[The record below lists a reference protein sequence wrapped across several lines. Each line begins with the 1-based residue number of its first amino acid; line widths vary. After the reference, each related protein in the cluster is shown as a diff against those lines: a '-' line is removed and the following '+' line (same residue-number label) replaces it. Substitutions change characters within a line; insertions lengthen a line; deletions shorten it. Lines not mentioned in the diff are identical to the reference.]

1 MRNLTKAALIA
12 LIFSAQPGF
21 AQQAPVG
28 GKITTNEPG
37 KVAMAQGVKVTA
49 LVTAIDKATRTV
61 TLKGPQGN
69 SFDVVAGDAVKN
81 FDKIKVNDEIVVEY
95 LRALTIEV
103 KKSSGPASR
112 TDSADAV
119 RSKPGE
125 KPAGAVGRQVTI
137 VADVIDVSPAN
148 KTITVKG
155 PKGNIVELEVQNQ
168 DHFKVVK
175 KGDQIE
181 ANYVEAVAVSLEPA
195 KKDAKKDAKK

>member
-21 AQQAPVG
+21 AQQAPAG
-28 GKITTNEPG
+28 GKITASEPG
-37 KVAMAQGVKVTA
+37 KVAMAEGIKASA

-61 TLKGPQGN
+61 TLKGPEGR

-81 FDKIKVNDEIVVEY
+81 FAQIKVNDEVVVEY
-95 LRALTIEV
+95 IRALTLEV
-103 KKSSGPASR
+103 KKGGGPR
-112 TDSADAV
+112 ERVDSVGAV
-119 RSKPGE
+119 RAKPGE

-137 VADVIDVSPAN
+137 TADVIDVSPAN

-155 PKGNIVELEVQNQ
+155 PKGNIVELDVKNP

-181 ANYVEAVAVSLEPA
+181 ANYVEAVALSLEPA
-195 KKDAKKDAKK
+195 KKGAKK

>member
-1 MRNLTKAALIA
+1 MRNLTKAALFA
-12 LIFSAQPGF
+12 LICSAQPGF

-28 GKITTNEPG
+28 AQVTGSAPG
-37 KVAMAQGVKVTA
+37 KVAMAEGVKAAAV
-49 LVTAIDKATRTV
+49 VTAIDKATRTV
-61 TLKGPQGN
+61 TLKGPEGR

-81 FDKIKVNDEIVVEY
+81 FAQIKVNDEVVVEY
-95 LRALTIEV
+95 IRALTLEV
-103 KKSSGPASR
+103 KKGGGPR
-112 TDSADAV
+112 ERVDSADAV

-155 PKGNIVELEVQNQ
+155 PKGNIVELEVRNPE
-168 DHFKVVK
+168 HFKVVK

-181 ANYVEAVAVSLEPA
+181 ANYVEAVALSVEPA
-195 KKDAKKDAKK
+195 KKGAKK

>member
-1 MRNLTKAALIA
+1 MRNLTKATLTALLLVA
-12 LIFSAQPGF
+12 APAM

-28 GKITTNEPG
+28 AKITENAPG
-37 KVAMAQGVKVTA
+37 KVAMAEGVKVSA

-81 FDKIKVNDEIVVEY
+81 FAQIKVNDEVVVEY
-95 LRALTIEV
+95 VRALTLEV
-103 KKSSGPASR
+103 KKSNGPASR

-119 RSKPGE
+119 RAKPGQ

-137 VADVIDVSPAN
+137 VADVIDVNPAA

-155 PKGNIVELEVQNQ
+155 PKGNAVELEVKNP

-181 ANYVEAVAVSLEPA
+181 ANYVEAAALSVEPA
-195 KKDAKKDAKK
+195 KKAAKK

>member
-28 GKITTNEPG
+28 GQITSQAPG
-37 KVAMAQGVKVTA
+37 KAAVAQGVQVTA

-61 TLKGPQGN
+61 TLKGPQGK

-81 FDKIKVNDEIVVEY
+81 FDKIKVNDEIAVEY
-95 LRALTIEV
+95 LRALTLEV

-112 TDSADAV
+112 VDSADAV

-155 PKGNIVELEVQNQ
+155 PKGNIVELEVKNQ

-195 KKDAKKDAKK
+195 KKSAKK

>member
-1 MRNLTKAALIA
+1 MRNLTKASLLALLLA
-12 LIFSAQPGF
+12 AAPGF

-28 GKITTNEPG
+28 AKITENAPG
-37 KVAMAQGVKVTA
+37 KVAMAEGVKVSA

-81 FDKIKVNDEIVVEY
+81 FAQIKVNDEVVVEY
-95 LRALTIEV
+95 IRALTLEV
-103 KKSSGPASR
+103 KKASGPASR

-119 RSKPGE
+119 RAKPGE
-125 KPAGAVGRQVTI
+125 KPAGAVGRQVKI
-137 VADVIDVSPAN
+137 VADVIDVNPAA

-155 PKGNIVELEVQNQ
+155 PKGNILELDVKNP

-181 ANYVEAVAVSLEPA
+181 ANYVEAVALSVEPA
-195 KKDAKKDAKK
+195 KKVAK